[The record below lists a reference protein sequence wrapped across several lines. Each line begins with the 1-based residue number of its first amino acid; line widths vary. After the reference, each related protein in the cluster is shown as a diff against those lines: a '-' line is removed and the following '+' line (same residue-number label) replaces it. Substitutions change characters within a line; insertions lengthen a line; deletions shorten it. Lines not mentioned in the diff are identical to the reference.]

1 LALPQVI
8 SRNVTQRFSE
18 DTRGGLYTVVGSGG
32 ATEASI
38 STGSLLAYSVPTGK
52 RTRMKGTL
60 IVTDLG
66 TNTSIAVNVF
76 DNTAGRLIPVAIVT
90 AINVLVEWSAVL
102 ATSVFDITISG
113 NDPANDGAC
122 AVLAS
127 IEELPA

>member
-1 LALPQVI
+1 MALPQVV

-38 STGSLLAYSVPTGK
+38 STGSLLAYSVPAGK
-52 RTRMKGTL
+52 RTRMRGTL

-66 TNTSIAVNVF
+66 SNTALRVNVF
-76 DNTAGRLIPVAIVT
+76 DNTAGRLIPVAIVAT
-90 AINVLVEWSAVL
+90 INVLVEWSAVL
-102 ATSVFDITISG
+102 ANSVFDITISG
-113 NDPANDGAC
+113 DNAANDGAC

-127 IEELPA
+127 VEELPS